1 MGTRPSVA
9 TRRYTVVPEERGDAC
24 LANEDSAAAATN
36 STTRF
41 RVQSWALL
49 GFEEPTNPPLDSPKP
64 CAKLRNGPAP
74 PTKLAAPPIHACRRS
89 LRQCSPLRSH
99 NAAQIQRR
107 AEEAGAQHAREEA
120 GCSQGAP
127 QRVHVRPGPRVV
139 RYVCCETTRLSF
151 LTAHAIC
158 HAPHPLSK
166 DLFSAE
172 RPKRARP
179 RDDGDQKDVG
189 SAATKVIHAEV
200 TARPRLR

>member
-139 RYVCCETTRLSF
+139 RYVCCETTRLSSSPP
-151 LTAHAIC
+151 TRSAT
-158 HAPHPLSK
+158 HPTHSPRTSSLPSGRN
-166 DLFSAE
+166 A
-172 RPKRARP
+172 RARATMATRRMWARLPP
-179 RDDGDQKDVG
+179 R
-189 SAATKVIHAEV
+189 
-200 TARPRLR
+200 